1 MELDGV
7 QFIELVKENQER
19 AYRLLV
25 KTYSLQVYNSCLR
38 FTFNEEDAK
47 DLTQEVF
54 TAIFLSLNSFQGNSK
69 LSTWIYS
76 ITTNKAKEFL
86 RYQMRSKRNSSVTIS
101 LEWVRESS
109 GFEASNE
116 DNPLDLLVQKERILL
131 LFDAIASLPDN
142 QRIAYTLNKLDGLN
156 YQEVS
161 ESMGLSNSS
170 VESLLFRAK
179 QNLKQYLENKLNA

>member
-19 AYRLLV
+19 AYSLLV